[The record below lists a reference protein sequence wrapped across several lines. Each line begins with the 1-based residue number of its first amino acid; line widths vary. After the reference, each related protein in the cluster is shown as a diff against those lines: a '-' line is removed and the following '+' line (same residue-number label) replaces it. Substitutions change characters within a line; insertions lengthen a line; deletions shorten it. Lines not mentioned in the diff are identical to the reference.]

1 MTRSQKLFL
10 SAIILVALAASLY
23 VAVKRVA
30 IERANNT
37 VALALDY
44 DEAATLAALSGKPV
58 GDVLNDFKAAGV
70 THLAIS
76 ERTLL
81 DAINQGDVALHHT
94 GDTTVLTSASP
105 VTIARIRRNLDAKLP
120 SVPVSVAVTG
130 GLPPEI
136 VRLHLAPSALKVGVG
151 YPEDALAAAKRAKL
165 LPVCRPVP
173 DLTATPQAVQC
184 SLQEA
189 RTAGAEIVVFQ
200 GTMAIGNRDLLKET
214 AETMG
219 KLGLKWGYIELVP
232 QAGADR
238 LATIMKAHILR
249 THSISELEMVE
260 TTPERGISRFSLAVR
275 ERNVRLC
282 YVRLMLTASPTVY
295 EDNVSYIRSLVTDL
309 QGDGFKMG
317 APELFPDFAPKRAVL
332 AVVFLGIAAGF
343 LWLLQ
348 FIFALRDGLFWPLA
362 GVVLVLAAGAGA
374 TSMGMLLQIGGLAA
388 GVIFP
393 CLGLL
398 VMRPSVDD
406 AAGKPS
412 ILRAVGM
419 LVTATAT
426 TAIGGL
432 LIVGCLSN
440 LATMMQIEQFRGI
453 KLATMIPLA
462 LVSIIQ
468 AARFTTAYRNVRLE
482 MGEEN
487 SEWPALVEGMKEA
500 LSGVIRYWHAAVI
513 IVMMAVLAIVLLR
526 SGNQPPVKVS
536 GSEMQARNTLERV
549 FVVRPRTKELL
560 THPVLVLTAM
570 LLLMG
575 RRRGVWLGFVGG
587 VIGQASALNTFC
599 HLHTP
604 LTFSL
609 IRDFNGLWLGAVLGV
624 LLCVVWL
631 AGERVWQ
638 KRIARAT

>member
-10 SAIILVALAASLY
+10 AAIILIALAASLY

-30 IERANNT
+30 IERSNNT

-44 DEAATLAALSGKPV
+44 DEAATLAAMAGKSV
-58 GDVLNDFKAAGV
+58 AEVLNDFRAAGV

-81 DAINQGDVALHHT
+81 DAVNQGDVDLRRS
-94 GDTTVLTSASP
+94 GDATILTSISP
-105 VTIARIRRNLDAKLP
+105 ITIARIRRNLDAKLP
-120 SVPVSVAVTG
+120 SVPPGAGPAAVSP
-130 GLPPEI
+130 LEI
-136 VRLHLAPSALKVGVG
+136 VRQHLTPAALKVGVG
-151 YPEDALAAAKRAKL
+151 YSEDALAAAKRAKL

-173 DLTATPQAVQC
+173 DLISTLPAVQC

-200 GTMAIGNRDLLKET
+200 GTMAIGNRDLLRET

-232 QAGADR
+232 QAGADH
-238 LATIMKAHILR
+238 LATIMKAHVLR
-249 THSISELEMVE
+249 THSISDLEMVE
-260 TTPERGISRFSLAVR
+260 TTPQRGIDRFSLAVR

-295 EDNVSYIRSLVTDL
+295 EDNVGYIRSLIADL

-317 APELFPDFAPKRAVL
+317 VPELFPDFAPRHVVL

-348 FIFALRDGLFWPLA
+348 FIFALRDGLFWPLSA
-362 GVVLVLAAGAGA
+362 AVLVVSAGAGYA
-374 TSMGMLLQIGGLAA
+374 GMGMLLQIGGLAA
-388 GVIFP
+388 GVVFP

-398 VMRPSVDD
+398 VMRPSVDSEG
-406 AAGKPS
+406 GKPS

-419 LVTATAT
+419 LVTATGI

-513 IVMMAVLAIVLLR
+513 IVLMAVLAIVLLR

-560 THPVLVLTAM
+560 AHPVLVLTAM

-624 LLCVVWL
+624 LLCAVWL

-638 KRIARAT
+638 KRMARAA